1 MYANGRR
8 WSREWNHTDPTMLLI
23 VAASRD
29 TRYLELSCAEL
40 YIFGLRPGIAWFHPD
55 VLHACNHGLITIGVM
70 HARLI
75 NIDHPHEPSAT
86 ATATRLR
93 LRNVFNRVGVIC
105 TACVSLDEYTFAPGV
120 ISRETWARGHP
131 SLIVST
137 PWKGDLRPDTV
148 ECQDLFLFTNK
159 ANLTAARPEI
169 VL

>member
-1 MYANGRR
+1 
-8 WSREWNHTDPTMLLI
+8 MLLI

-120 ISRETWARGHP
+120 ISRDTWARGHP
-131 SLIVST
+131 SLRRRSAPRHGRVSGFVFIHKT
-137 PWKGDLRPDTV
+137 RWISPLHGRNCFV
-148 ECQDLFLFTNK
+148 
-159 ANLTAARPEI
+159 
-169 VL
+169 